1 MKSNSNE
8 LPISVPLSFLAL
20 KRTKKAE
27 SSQPFSFHP
36 EGIKPPSQEPE
47 SYVISITL
55 RVATVIVYQ
64 ILENF
69 TSKKSLPK
77 GKLFEYYNSI
87 SPNKSAIENPV

>member
-1 MKSNSNE
+1 MNH
-8 LPISVPLSFLAL
+8 
-20 KRTKKAE
+20 
-27 SSQPFSFHP
+27 HP
-36 EGIKPPSQEPE
+36 EGIEPPSQEPE

-69 TSKKSLPK
+69 TSKKSLPR